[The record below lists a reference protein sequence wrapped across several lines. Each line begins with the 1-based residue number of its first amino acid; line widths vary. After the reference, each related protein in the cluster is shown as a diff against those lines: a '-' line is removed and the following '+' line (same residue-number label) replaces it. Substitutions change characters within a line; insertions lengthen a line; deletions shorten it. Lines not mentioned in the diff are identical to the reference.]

1 MPVDFYELLGVERD
15 AETAEIKQAF
25 RQRAREYHPDVNDDE
40 RATAQFTVVR
50 KAYEVL
56 TDDAERADYDRMGHG
71 TYVEKRL
78 DGLTKFKYPGKAG
91 ENGGSGS
98 ETGSRS
104 TSSRASSS
112 RSSTGRSSSSTT
124 SSSSSGRSSSSTT
137 SSSSSGR
144 SSSSTTSSSSS
155 GRSSSSSSSS
165 RSSSSRRSSSG
176 RASSSSSNASSSR
189 SSRSRTSG
197 SASSSSSS
205 RSTGSTQSTTAGG
218 SSRTRARN
226 SQSGRAGTTGR
237 FERGRGGSESAA
249 ATASGSTNPLWY
261 GWGVSLLA
269 LLAYLGGF
277 AWLLA
282 GDGAGFVTA
291 LASLDTAAPA
301 AGLLASSP
309 LSLPSLAAL
318 QAAAATPTVLVFPV
332 AAALLAVSL
341 AAVIARFGHAWTTWF
356 YALAATVPLALV
368 AAGAVGVGRPVTVDL
383 LGFVVCPLLGAGG
396 FVVDAGRYLF
406 ASR

>member
-91 ENGGSGS
+91 EDGGSG
-98 ETGSRS
+98 GSNAGDRS
-104 TSSRASSS
+104 TSSR
-112 RSSTGRSSSSTT
+112 
-124 SSSSSGRSSSSTT
+124 SSGRSSSSTT
-137 SSSSSGR
+137 SSSSS
-144 SSSSTTSSSSS
+144 SSSS
-155 GRSSSSSSSS
+155 RSTSSSS

-176 RASSSSSNASSSR
+176 RASSSSSTASSSR
-189 SSRSRTSG
+189 SNRTSRSRTSG

-226 SQSGRAGTTGR
+226 SQSGRTGTTGR
-237 FERGRGGSESAA
+237 FERERGGSESAA

-277 AWLLA
+277 AWHLA

-301 AGLLASSP
+301 TGLLASSP

-318 QAAAATPTVLVFPV
+318 QAAASTSTPTVLVFPV

-368 AAGAVGVGRPVTVDL
+368 AAGAVGVGRPVAVDL

>member
-91 ENGGSGS
+91 ENDGSGS

-112 RSSTGRSSSSTT
+112 RSST
-124 SSSSSGRSSSSTT
+124 
-137 SSSSSGR
+137 GR

-226 SQSGRAGTTGR
+226 SQSGRTGTTGR
-237 FERGRGGSESAA
+237 FERERGGSESAA

-282 GDGAGFVTA
+282 DDGAGFVTA

>member
-78 DGLTKFKYPGKAG
+78 DGLTKFKYPGTAG
-91 ENGGSGS
+91 KNGGSGGS
-98 ETGSRS
+98 GTGDRS
-104 TSSRASSS
+104 A
-112 RSSTGRSSSSTT
+112 
-124 SSSSSGRSSSSTT
+124 SGRSSSAT
-137 SSSSSGR
+137 
-144 SSSSTTSSSSS
+144 
-155 GRSSSSSSSS
+155 SSSSSSSS
-165 RSSSSRRSSSG
+165 RSSSSSSRSSTSRRSSSG
-176 RASSSSSNASSSR
+176 HASSSSSTASSSRSGR
-189 SSRSRTSG
+189 SSRSRTSR
-197 SASSSSSS
+197 SSSSSSSS
-205 RSTGSTQSTTAGG
+205 RSTDSSRSSSSSSSSQTRTGKSQ
-218 SSRTRARN
+218 SSRT
-226 SQSGRAGTTGR
+226 GTTGR
-237 FERGRGGSESAA
+237 FERERSGSESA
-249 ATASGSTNPLWY
+249 TASASASGATNPLWY
-261 GWGVSLLA
+261 GWGVSLAA
-269 LLAYLGGF
+269 LLAYLSGF
-277 AWLLA
+277 AWHLA

-309 LSLPSLAAL
+309 LSVPGLATL
-318 QAAAATPTVLVFPV
+318 QTAATTPTPTVLVFPA
-332 AAALLAVSL
+332 AAALLAISL
-341 AAVIARFGHAWTTWF
+341 VAVIARFGHAWTTWF
-356 YALAATVPLALV
+356 YALAAAVPLALV
-368 AAGAVGVGRPVTVDL
+368 AAGAVGVGRPLAVDF

>member
-71 TYVEKRL
+71 PYVEKRL

-91 ENGGSGS
+91 KNGGRGESD
-98 ETGSRS
+98 TGGRS
-104 TSSRASSS
+104 APG
-112 RSSTGRSSSSTT
+112 RSSAGRSASSSSTT
-124 SSSSSGRSSSSTT
+124 S
-137 SSSSSGR
+137 
-144 SSSSTTSSSSS
+144 
-155 GRSSSSSSSS
+155 SSSSSSSS
-165 RSSSSRRSSSG
+165 RSSSQ
-176 RASSSSSNASSSR
+176 RASSSSRRASSASSSSR
-189 SSRSRTSG
+189 SSRSRASG
-197 SASSSSSS
+197 SSSSS
-205 RSTGSTQSTTAGG
+205 RATGASQSSGAGG
-218 SSRTRARN
+218 SSRGRTRT
-226 SQSGRAGTTGR
+226 SESGRSGRTGTTGR
-237 FERGRGGSESAA
+237 FERGRDGPESS
-249 ATASGSTNPLWY
+249 ATTAPTSGATNPLWY
-261 GWGVSLLA
+261 GWSVSLVA
-269 LLAYLGGF
+269 LVAYLGGF
-277 AWLLA
+277 AWHLA
-282 GDGAGFVTA
+282 GDGAGFAAA

-318 QAAAATPTVLVFPV
+318 QAAATPAALALPV

-341 AAVIARFGHAWTTWF
+341 AGVIARFGHAWTTWA
-356 YALAATVPLALV
+356 YALAAGVPLALV
-368 AAGAVGVGRPVTVDL
+368 AAGALGVGRPVAVDL

-396 FVVDAGRYLF
+396 FVVDAGWYLF
-406 ASR
+406 TSR

>member
-71 TYVEKRL
+71 PYVERRL

-91 ENGGSGS
+91 KDGGRGESDTGGRSASG
-98 ETGSRS
+98 
-104 TSSRASSS
+104 
-112 RSSTGRSSSSTT
+112 RSSAGRSSAGRSASSSSTT
-124 SSSSSGRSSSSTT
+124 SSSSS
-137 SSSSSGR
+137 
-144 SSSSTTSSSSS
+144 
-155 GRSSSSSSSS
+155 
-165 RSSSSRRSSSG
+165 SSRRSSS
-176 RASSSSSNASSSR
+176 ASSSSRA
-189 SSRSRTSG
+189 SRSRASG
-197 SASSSSSS
+197 SSSSS
-205 RSTGSTQSTTAGG
+205 RATGASQSSAAGG
-218 SSRTRARN
+218 SSRGRTRT
-226 SQSGRAGTTGR
+226 SESGRSGRTGTTGR
-237 FERGRGGSESAA
+237 FERGRDGSESS
-249 ATASGSTNPLWY
+249 ATTAPASGATNPLWY
-261 GWGVSLLA
+261 GWSVSLVA
-269 LLAYLGGF
+269 LVAYLGGF
-277 AWLLA
+277 AWHLA
-282 GDGAGFVTA
+282 GDGAGFAAA

-318 QAAAATPTVLVFPV
+318 QAAATPAALALPV

-341 AAVIARFGHAWTTWF
+341 AGVIARFGHAWTTWA
-356 YALAATVPLALV
+356 YALAAAVPLVLV
-368 AAGAVGVGRPVTVDL
+368 AAGALGVGRPVAVDL

-396 FVVDAGRYLF
+396 FVVDAGWYLF
-406 ASR
+406 TSR